1 MIAAGT
7 TRASVAS
14 FEASR
19 NEKNDTGISCRHREL
34 IRWGL
39 IDGTNTPV
47 TIEENSSLLFDEVVS
62 IVPWAELNLLH
73 ALLNSL

>member
-47 TIEENSSLLFDEVVS
+47 TIEENSSLLFDEDNYQVMPARTAFNEV
-62 IVPWAELNLLH
+62 
-73 ALLNSL
+73 